1 MKASRIFFG
10 FWTLAF
16 LLFAYWQFNDPDPE
30 IWVSIYVYA
39 ALMSG
44 LAAAGKYPLI
54 PLLTGAVLCLLG
66 GIYLFPAS
74 VSEWV
79 SQEWQQQDLSM
90 KTIDMEEAR
99 ETFGLLLIS
108 AVTAT
113 AAGLGWHKKKTAEKL
128 RMSA

>member
-16 LLFAYWQFNDPDPE
+16 LLFAYWQINDPDPE
-30 IWVSIYVYA
+30 IWVSLYVYA

-44 LAAAGKYPLI
+44 LAAAGRYPLI
-54 PLLTGAVLCLLG
+54 PLLAGAVLCLVG
-66 GIYLFPAS
+66 GIYFFPAS

-79 SQEWQQQDLSM
+79 GQEWQQQDLSM

-99 ETFGLLLIS
+99 ESFGLLLVS
-108 AVTAT
+108 LVTAT
-113 AAGLGWHKKKTAEKL
+113 AAALGWRKKRTPERPKIGA
-128 RMSA
+128 